1 MAVFEMVR
9 KEKKKSDRHYN
20 HLKDEK
26 SPYLIQHAQNPVD
39 WYPWGEEAFGKAKRE
54 NKPLFLSIGYST
66 CHWCHV
72 MARESF
78 QDPEMARLINQVFV
92 PVKVDREERPD
103 IDATYMAVCQ
113 IMTGTGGWPLTI
125 FLTPDLKPFFAGT
138 YFPKENSEMSIGL
151 KTLVLNVQ
159 DLWKMRKEEVLKSA
173 DDITNALN
181 KLETTESG
189 DFLPE
194 SILKVAFNFLE
205 KNFSKNGGFGESQK
219 FPQHNYL
226 LFLLRYWK
234 RTGNDNALFMVE
246 KTLQSMRMGG
256 IWDHLGF
263 GFHRYSVDPQWLVPH
278 FEKMLYD
285 QALLA
290 LVYCEAHQATRK
302 EEYREVTEQI
312 LKYVLRDMTSPEGGF
327 YSAEDAESEG
337 IEGNFYQ
344 WKKEEID
351 RILTPEESQIF
362 NKLYQVKDK
371 GNYTDEAT
379 GLFTGRNILHLK
391 TPPEAT
397 ARNMNLEVE
406 EISAK
411 LEIIREKL
419 FQARENRIHPSRDDK
434 ILTDWNGLMLAALAR
449 AGRTF
454 NEKQYIEAARK
465 TVEFVKN
472 NLYRDG
478 ILWHR
483 YREGEVKIKGYLDDY
498 AFLIWGIIE
507 LYQATL
513 DSSFLKWAYQLVQE
527 LLDKFQD
534 KDEGGFYLTSSD
546 SQELLLRRKEAYD
559 ASIPSANAVT
569 FINLLHLSALLEDQE
584 LYEPALKL
592 ERAFAPSITQ
602 NPTGYTIFLTGLMDR
617 LGPLYEVV
625 IVGEKEDKQ
634 TQNLIKALNQNYL
647 PGVIYSLNSSE
658 EVWLSEKIPSFQ
670 DKKPLDGQPT
680 AYVCKQGTC
689 MLPTTDVREL
699 MDLLL
704 K

>member
-1 MAVFEMVR
+1 MV
-9 KEKKKSDRHYN
+9 KEEKKEFERHYN

-39 WYPWGEEAFGKAKRE
+39 WYPWGDEAFRKAKRE
-54 NKPLFLSIGYST
+54 NRPIFLSIGYST

-103 IDATYMAVCQ
+103 IDATYMTVCQ

-151 KTLVLNVQ
+151 RTLALNVQ
-159 DLWKMRKEEVLKSA
+159 ELWEMRKEEVLKSA
-173 DDITNALN
+173 DDITTALS

-189 DFLPE
+189 DLLPE
-194 SILKVAFNFLE
+194 STLKVAFKLLE
-205 KNFSKNGGFGESQK
+205 ETFSENGGFGESQK
-219 FPQHNYL
+219 FPQPNYL

-234 RTGNDNALFMVE
+234 RNGTDNALAMVE
-246 KTLQSMRMGG
+246 KTLESMRLGG

-290 LVYCEAHQATRK
+290 LVYCEAYQATRK

-312 LKYVLRDMTSPEGGF
+312 LEYVLRDMTSPEGGF

-337 IEGNFYQ
+337 VEGKFYQ
-344 WKKEEID
+344 WRREEIKQL
-351 RILTPEESQIF
+351 LTPEESQIF
-362 NKLYQVKDK
+362 NQVYQIKEK

-379 GLFTGRNILHLK
+379 GFLTGRNILHLK
-391 TPPEAT
+391 TPLEAA
-397 ARNMNLEVE
+397 ARDMYLKIKEL
-406 EISAK
+406 SPK

-419 FQARENRIHPSRDDK
+419 FQARENRIHPSKDDK
-434 ILTDWNGLMLAALAR
+434 ILTDWNGLMVVALAR
-449 AGRTF
+449 AARTF
-454 NEKQYIEAARK
+454 NEEQYLETARK
-465 TVEFVKN
+465 TVEFIKT
-472 NLYRDG
+472 NLYQEG
-478 ILWHR
+478 KLWHR
-483 YREGEVKIKGYLDDY
+483 YREGEVKVEGYLDDY
-498 AFLIWGIIE
+498 TFLIWGIIE

-513 DSSFLKWAYQLVQE
+513 DSSLLKWAYQLVQV
-527 LLDKFQD
+527 LLDEFQD
-534 KDEGGFYLTSSD
+534 KDKGGFYLTQKD
-546 SQELLLRRKEAYD
+546 AQELLLRRKEAYD
-559 ASIPSANAVT
+559 ASVPSGNAV
-569 FINLLHLSALLEDQE
+569 IYANLLHLSTLLEDQE
-584 LYEPALKL
+584 LYEHALKL
-592 ERAFAPSITQ
+592 EKAFAPSITQ
-602 NPTGYTIFLTGLMDR
+602 NPTGYTMFLTGLMDR

-625 IVGEKEDKQ
+625 IAGEKKDKR
-634 TQNLIKALNQNYL
+634 TQNLIKVLGENYL
-647 PGVIYSLNSSE
+647 PGVFYSLNSSE
-658 EVWLSEKIPSFQ
+658 DEWLNEKIPSFQ
-670 DKKPLDGQPT
+670 DKKPMEGQTT
-680 AYVCKQGTC
+680 AYVCKQGVC